1 MKLDIVKDKRF
12 YQTIAALAVPIM
24 LQDLLRISVDTFNSI
39 LLGSYDQLQMAAL
52 SQANQVFFIYYTV
65 VNGFA
70 VGASVLAAQYWGHK
84 DTASIRKVLS
94 AGLRVSFL
102 IGFIAMAVVLVFPKA
117 VLDIYS
123 SDPALI
129 QAGSGY
135 LRICALMYPLCGL
148 SLMFF
153 GILRAIEQ
161 VRIILLTNVI
171 SYSVNIVLSWAL
183 LKGKLGL
190 PALGINGMGAAS
202 VAARIVELWFISR
215 FVLKKERKAGF
226 QLSDLKQSD
235 PFITK
240 DFLRASAP
248 IVSHEV
254 IWSLG
259 TSTSSMITGHLGS
272 SVVAAYSVTVVLY
285 NLCASIGNGYNNACS
300 VVIGKTIGEN
310 DRRMVEKEAT
320 SMLGVGLGIGLL
332 LSLVTWL
339 SSQPFLSLFALDAQ
353 TTMYALQFMRVFVV
367 IWPFSLLE
375 MTGTIAILRAG
386 GDGRTGF
393 YTDIVAMWMT
403 TIPLAACGAFFWKW
417 PPVVVISVIKFAIV
431 IEATVG
437 VIRVLSM
444 RWIQDLTRHSS

>member
-1 MKLDIVKDKRF
+1 MKRDIVRDRKF
-12 YQTIAALAVPIM
+12 YRMIAALAVPIM

-70 VGASVLAAQYWGHK
+70 VGAGVLAAQYWGRK
-84 DTASIRKVLS
+84 DMDSIRRVLA
-94 AGLRVSFL
+94 AGLKAAFL
-102 IGFIAMAVVLVFPKA
+102 IGLIAMAVVLVFPQA
-117 VLDIYS
+117 VLGIYS
-123 SDPALI
+123 SDPELI
-129 QAGSGY
+129 MAGSGY

-153 GILRAIEQ
+153 GIMRSVEQ
-161 VRIILLTNVI
+161 VRVILLTNVI
-171 SYSVNIVLSWAL
+171 SYSVNILLSWAL
-183 LKGKLGL
+183 LQGHLGL
-190 PALGINGMGAAS
+190 PALGINGMGLAT
-202 VAARIVELWFISR
+202 VIARIVELCVIGN
-215 FVLKKERKAGF
+215 FVLRKEKKVQFRVG
-226 QLSDLKQSD
+226 DLKRTD
-235 PFITK
+235 PVISG
-240 DFLRASAP
+240 DFLHASAP

-285 NLCASIGNGYNNACS
+285 NLCASVGNGYNNACS

-310 DRRMVEKEAT
+310 DRRMVEKESK
-320 SMLGVGLGIGLL
+320 SMLWVGLLIGLL
-332 LSLVTWL
+332 LSAVTWFGAE
-339 SSQPFLSLFALDAQ
+339 PFLSLYALDAE
-353 TTMYALQFMRVFVV
+353 TRAYALQFMKVFVV

-386 GDGRTGF
+386 GDGKTGF

-403 TIPLAACGAFFWKW
+403 TIPLAACGAFLWHW
-417 PPVVVISVIKFAIV
+417 APVVVVSVIKFAIV
-431 IEATVG
+431 IEAMVG
-437 VIRVLSM
+437 VFRVLSM
-444 RWIQDLTRHSS
+444 KWIQDLTRH